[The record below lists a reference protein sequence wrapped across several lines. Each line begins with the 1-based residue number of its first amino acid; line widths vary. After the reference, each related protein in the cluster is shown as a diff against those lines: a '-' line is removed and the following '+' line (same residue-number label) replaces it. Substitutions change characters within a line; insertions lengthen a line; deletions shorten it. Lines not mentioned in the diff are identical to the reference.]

1 MRRNQDVPA
10 KYLPP
15 ALHRRGVSKPISHY
29 DLSAYLNSFGRFR
42 FQRGQQ
48 NISIKKDTSDKFEV
62 ARQLLLFQVAPLFGL
77 VQQLRNFFD
86 SEIGGFHKITS
97 YFPNL
102 LFLFYI
108 ASIPSSTYKP
118 INFSTKRI

>member
-42 FQRGQQ
+42 FQRNQQ
-48 NISIKKDTSDKFEV
+48 NISIKKDTSGKLEITRNHKLIFV
-62 ARQLLLFQVAPLFGL
+62 NPLRTTAKQF
-77 VQQLRNFFD
+77 RNFFD
-86 SEIGGFHKITS
+86 SKVWGVHKNS